1 MSNFY
6 NEVKTQPEALLS
18 MLSVFKGENYSSLE
32 KGAEIIKNAEKVVFS
47 GMGTS
52 FFAPSCIISEI
63 RKIKPCFVI
72 EASEMERDGTYLMNP
87 QDALVLI
94 SQSGESIELVKSIE
108 ILKGRVPIVSITN
121 DPCSTL
127 ALNGDAVILLN
138 AGEERSITNKTF
150 TNTMA
155 VLYILSDLVSG
166 KSLEKAVSILENAAT
181 EMKELIECRMQE
193 VKDIASF
200 LSPADS
206 IHFVGRKGVSM
217 AIANQSGLVFMEG
230 ASCNARA
237 FSSGAFRHGPIE
249 ICSDKHRMVMYDCIE
264 DEVSV
269 MKTLATQVTSHG
281 SHLCIVS
288 SRMDSP
294 GKVFRIKNSEP
305 RAYSMVAAV
314 FMELLL
320 IEVASMR
327 GKIAGEFS
335 ITNKI
340 CIME

>member
-1 MSNFY
+1 MSNFF
-6 NEVKTQPEALLS
+6 NEVKTQPEMLLS
-18 MLSVFKGENYSSLE
+18 MLSVFEEEKYASLK

-52 FFAPSCIISEI
+52 FFAPNCILSEI

-72 EASEMERDGTYLMNP
+72 EASEMERDGINLMNP
-87 QDALVLI
+87 RDALVLI
-94 SQSGESIELVKSIE
+94 SQSGESVELVNTIKL
-108 ILKGRVPIVSITN
+108 LKGKVPIVSITN
-121 DPCSTL
+121 DPRSTL
-127 ALNGDAVILLN
+127 ALDGDAVILLN
-138 AGEERSITNKTF
+138 AGEEKSITNKTF

-155 VLYILSDLVSG
+155 VLYLLSDLVSG
-166 KSLEKAVSILENAAT
+166 NSLGETISLLKNASI
-181 EMKELIECRMQE
+181 EMKELLECRMQE
-193 VKDIASF
+193 VKDIAAF
-200 LSPADS
+200 LAPADS
-206 IHFVGRKGVSM
+206 LHFVGRKGVTM
-217 AIANQSGLVFMEG
+217 TIANQSGLVFMEG

-249 ICSDKHRMVMYDCIE
+249 ICSEKHRMVMYDCIE

-269 MKTLATQVTSHG
+269 MNTLATQVTSHG

-294 GKVFRIKNSEP
+294 GRVFKIKNSEP